1 MLGQGCR
8 WLMLKRYL
16 KIQTSG
22 FTLVEL
28 MVTVAVIAILMNI
41 ALPSFNNMMKSARI
55 RAAAEAVTNGLQ
67 KARGEAIAR
76 NKNVEFV
83 LAADT
88 SWTVKEAGVN
98 GPQIELRP
106 ASEGSADVTRTVI
119 PAGATTVTFNNLG
132 RVTTNAD
139 ASQILTDI
147 TTSISGVKS
156 LKVQIKAGGNSK
168 MCDPSLV
175 VGSSPSAC
183 S

>member
-1 MLGQGCR
+1 
-8 WLMLKRYL
+8 MLKRYH

-41 ALPSFNNMMKSARI
+41 ALPSFNNMMRSARI
-55 RAAAEAVTNGLQ
+55 RAAAEAVANGLQ
-67 KARGEAIAR
+67 KARGEAIAQ

-83 LAADT
+83 LGTDT
-88 SWTVKEAGVN
+88 SWTVQLAG
-98 GPQIELRP
+98 GAIIQTRP

-119 PAGATTVTFNNLG
+119 PAGANKVTFNNLG
-132 RVTTNAD
+132 RVVTPNAD
-139 ASQILTDI
+139 GSLPLTTI

-156 LKVQIKAGGNSK
+156 MAVIIQAGGSSK
-168 MCDPSLV
+168 MCDPSLAA
-175 VGSSPSAC
+175 GSSPRAC